1 MKDEIE
7 QRQTILN
14 EIQEQLLAGSL
25 SIGSAAKRLRR
36 EITGL
41 RQEQFAR
48 MCKISLRTLRQLEQ
62 DDGNPTLQ
70 TLNGVFNRFGMTV
83 GIIPMR
89 R

>member
-1 MKDEIE
+1 MSDEIQ
-7 QRQTILN
+7 QRQAILS

-25 SIGSAAKRLRR
+25 SIGKAAQRLRR
-36 EITGL
+36 EVTGL

-70 TLNGVFNRFGMTV
+70 TLNGVFNRFGMRV
-83 GIIPMR
+83 GIVPMR